1 VRHGGAVPSLP
12 GAAARA
18 ARLAYMMGDHVSELA
33 EVVLEDPALSFELI
47 RQVNGPQVRDA
58 RLSGGDPVLTI
69 RRAVS
74 LLGLDGVRRSA
85 LALREWPGSLGA
97 ADTPNADELLR
108 LVERCKRA
116 GRLAQA
122 LRPPGYDSEVVYLVA
137 MLQNLGRLLVNYHFA
152 DEAQQIRRL
161 MQAAPAQKAG
171 EPEDPGMTEE
181 GAAYAVLG
189 TDIET
194 LGASVARG
202 WGLDDAVMTMIRRLP
217 LTTAVHS
224 GGSDYETLR
233 AVAACA
239 NEAVD
244 AVGLPAVRVPAALT
258 RVLQRYGRLLGIGP
272 KDLHEALLA
281 ASASRTE
288 TPAAPAQAPPDTAL
302 RRN

>member
-1 VRHGGAVPSLP
+1 
-12 GAAARA
+12 
-18 ARLAYMMGDHVSELA
+18 
-33 EVVLEDPALSFELI
+33 
-47 RQVNGPQVRDA
+47 
-58 RLSGGDPVLTI
+58 
-69 RRAVS
+69 
-74 LLGLDGVRRSA
+74 
-85 LALREWPGSLGA
+85 
-97 ADTPNADELLR
+97 
-108 LVERCKRA
+108 
-116 GRLAQA
+116 
-122 LRPPGYDSEVVYLVA
+122 
-137 MLQNLGRLLVNYHFA
+137 
-152 DEAQQIRRL
+152 
-161 MQAAPAQKAG
+161 
-171 EPEDPGMTEE
+171 
-181 GAAYAVLG
+181 
-189 TDIET
+189 
-194 LGASVARG
+194 VARG

>member
-1 VRHGGAVPSLP
+1 
-12 GAAARA
+12 
-18 ARLAYMMGDHVSELA
+18 
-33 EVVLEDPALSFELI
+33 
-47 RQVNGPQVRDA
+47 
-58 RLSGGDPVLTI
+58 
-69 RRAVS
+69 
-74 LLGLDGVRRSA
+74 
-85 LALREWPGSLGA
+85 
-97 ADTPNADELLR
+97 
-108 LVERCKRA
+108 
-116 GRLAQA
+116 
-122 LRPPGYDSEVVYLVA
+122 
-137 MLQNLGRLLVNYHFA
+137 VNYHFA

-224 GGSDYETLR
+224 GGSDYDTLR

-244 AVGLPAVRVPAALT
+244 AVGLPAARVPAALT

-272 KDLHEALLA
+272 KDLQEALQV
-281 ASASRTE
+281 ASASRQE
-288 TPAAPAQAPPDTAL
+288 TPGSPAEAPLEVAL
-302 RRN
+302 RRS